1 MWFYFSFEKLLLSSP
16 VNLKSCPKSHSIHQ
30 RGKNDTAIES
40 LPLIRIPSLCNTF
53 TSTTLSK
60 MIRFWI
66 CKDQN
71 DSLHTAQHAESLG
84 RHVWS
89 HFDWQFQSRRDQNP
103 EFAFGVQ
110 SKHLFQYN
118 SPKSKNGEPNFFV
131 CFKGPFNAYKKIF
144 FWIFKVGGR
153 WFFWTFSDFQ
163 FWSAAP
169 PGCAKKKNFFC
180 SNSLLIHP
188 KLKCTLAFFDSS
200 NLRGSRV
207 VVTYR
212 LKYQWSGAFS

>member
-1 MWFYFSFEKLLLSSP
+1 
-16 VNLKSCPKSHSIHQ
+16 
-30 RGKNDTAIES
+30 
-40 LPLIRIPSLCNTF
+40 
-53 TSTTLSK
+53 

-71 DSLHTAQHAESLG
+71 DSLHTAQHAEPLRG
-84 RHVWS
+84 HIWS

-144 FWIFKVGGR
+144 FGFLKLGADDFFGRFLIFSFGPWRPLGVR
-153 WFFWTFSDFQ
+153 
-163 FWSAAP
+163 
-169 PGCAKKKNFFC
+169 KKKFF
-180 SNSLLIHP
+180 LLKFIIDQPP
-188 KLKCTLAFFDSS
+188 KEVSFSIFWFKQPPRLQGDSYLQAEIS
-200 NLRGSRV
+200 MIWPFGLNRPPQGCLRPKIYN
-207 VVTYR
+207 YR
-212 LKYQWSGAFS
+212 PISIS